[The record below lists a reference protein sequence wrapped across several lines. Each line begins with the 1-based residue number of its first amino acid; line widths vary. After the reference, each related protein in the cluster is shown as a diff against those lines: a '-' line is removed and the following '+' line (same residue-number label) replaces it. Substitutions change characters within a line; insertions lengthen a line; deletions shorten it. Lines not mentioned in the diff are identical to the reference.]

1 MICVGWST
9 ETVACRS
16 KNVAMR
22 YRWFRGARNPD
33 LAPEPEISFAV
44 YRMHH
49 VEPDQ
54 MAARLEHR
62 DALGEHAT
70 PVDHARPVM
79 EGILGAVRR
88 VRKNGIESFPDE
100 TGAQRR
106 PLARQ
111 ALHRGSHRRG
121 DQRERVGLESNPL
134 NRCSTRP
141 GPGNNAAMRF
151 R

>member
-88 VRKNGIESFPDE
+88 VRKNGIESSRMKRKRNGVRLHVRHYTE
-100 TGAQRR
+100 
-106 PLARQ
+106 ARID
-111 ALHRGSHRRG
+111 AAI
-121 DQRERVGLESNPL
+121 
-134 NRCSTRP
+134 
-141 GPGNNAAMRF
+141 NANVSP
-151 R
+151 